1 MPKTA
6 ARATKAEAK
15 SESRA
20 GAPGSAL
27 AQRLRSFE
35 DFRMGWPL
43 ADLLSHEWSD
53 LMERTTGLIR
63 IEETSEDGEIVV
75 RAELPGIDPDKD
87 VRVTLEDDVLT
98 IHAERRDQR
107 TEESEGTR
115 RSEFHY
121 GTLTRRLHVPRG
133 IDPDAIA
140 ATYRDGIL
148 EVRVPAPAPAA
159 ETREIHVHRAEG

>member
-6 ARATKAEAK
+6 ARPTK
-15 SESRA
+15 SEPKA
-20 GAPGSAL
+20 APGSAL
-27 AQRLRSFE
+27 TQRLRSFE

-43 ADLLSHEWSD
+43 AELLSHEWTD
-53 LMERTTGLIR
+53 LMERTTGMIR
-63 IEETSEDGEIVV
+63 IEETTENGDVVV

-87 VRVTLEDDVLT
+87 VHVTLEDDVLT

-133 IDPDAIA
+133 IDPEAIA

-148 EVRVPAPAPAA
+148 EVRVPAPAPVA
-159 ETREIHVHRAEG
+159 ETREIAVHRAEG

>member
-6 ARATKAEAK
+6 ARPTK
-15 SESRA
+15 SEPKA
-20 GAPGSAL
+20 TPGSAL

-43 ADLLSHEWSD
+43 ADLLSHEWTD

-63 IEETSEDGEIVV
+63 IEEATENGDIVV
-75 RAELPGIDPDKD
+75 RAELPGIDPAKD
-87 VRVTLEDDVLT
+87 VHVTLEDDVLT

-121 GTLTRRLHVPRG
+121 GMLTRRLHVPRG

-148 EVRVPAPAPAA
+148 EVRVPAPPPAA
-159 ETREIHVHRAEG
+159 ETREIAVHRAES